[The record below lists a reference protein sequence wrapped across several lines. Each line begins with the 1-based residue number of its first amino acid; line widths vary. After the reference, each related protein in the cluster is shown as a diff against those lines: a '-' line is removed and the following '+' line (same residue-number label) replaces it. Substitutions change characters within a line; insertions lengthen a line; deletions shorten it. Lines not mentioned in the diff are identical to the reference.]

1 MKLASKGP
9 IIRWSLRNPATGVIV
24 SQSEWR
30 SGRNLENEERSSA
43 LLLRLS
49 DICGYSSRE
58 ILPVA
63 IVKAQSSDFQVN
75 EIDENGSIAVI
86 EKAPKGKWRKIS
98 RQKTLLVEEN
108 ANTPFSDPAKT
119 FSPRVLSYGEY
130 IRNLGKL
137 PRDFPVL
144 RFVLYRDSY
153 SLGSVENRL
162 DYILSLNQGC
172 TILHDNPGGSLGCI
186 TQYGACIGMTKE
198 LLPHASR
205 QYNLHPLIFDPKE
218 YHANES
224 LGRFIRRPRG
234 YFYRLLLRC
243 VEGDTDS
250 IKDRL
255 KVMSERGFINYFG
268 IDTFGVG
275 SNRFFEIAS
284 FAAKEDFRHALGS
297 LLQCVAEHDGAHY
310 GYFLQYLNADP
321 STVAGIAKIWADAAK
336 HMRSQKWLVNLL
348 LGLAKYHNAMGDDEQ
363 LSKLWEAV
371 PLRERIYSSAAEFVW
386 NAMVSQR
393 LLSKGLK
400 VVEGDVV
407 RYRTLDNVS
416 SLSESPYS
424 YKLVTA
430 EEAQRGVYKITDV
443 VLPIPYDAN
452 SLDVALFP
460 QLSPLDKQLYQEFA
474 AKHGVSFLFEK
485 AHSSFSSSSSQDKL
499 YRPLVVRPVGL
510 QVAVIKDPN
519 SFTCLKSD
527 LSVMQE
533 RKLIQVGDMDYA
545 SRVREPCVYN
555 VSECFVEK
563 MEAIKKVHDG
573 RSSVVISCRLPDG
586 SSPFVMLRDTF
597 SLRYASFQDLYG
609 VL

>member
-9 IIRWSLRNPATGVIV
+9 IIRWSLRNPATGVTV
-24 SQSEWR
+24 SQNEWR
-30 SGRNLENEERSSA
+30 SGRNLNDEEKSSG
-43 LLLRLS
+43 LLLRLC
-49 DICGYSSRE
+49 DTCGSSSRE

-63 IVKAQSSDFQVN
+63 VVKAQSSDFQVN
-75 EIDENGSIAVI
+75 EIDENGNVAIM

-98 RQKTLLVEEN
+98 RQKTLLVEDN

-119 FSPRVLSYGEY
+119 FSPRVLSHGEY
-130 IRNLGKL
+130 ARVLGKL
-137 PRDFPVL
+137 PRDLPVL

-153 SLGSVENRL
+153 SLRSVENRL
-162 DYILSLNQGC
+162 GYTLSLDEGC
-172 TILHDNPGGSLGCI
+172 TVLHDNPGGSFGCI

-205 QYNLHPLIFDPKE
+205 HYNLHSLIFDPKE
-218 YHANES
+218 YQANES
-224 LGRFIRRPRG
+224 LGRFLRGPRG
-234 YFYRLLLRC
+234 HFYRLLLRC
-243 VEGDTDS
+243 VEGETDV

-255 KVMSERGFINYFG
+255 KIMNERGFINYFG
-268 IDTFGVG
+268 IETFGVG
-275 SNRFFEIAS
+275 ANRSFEIAS
-284 FAAKEDFRHALGS
+284 FAAKEDFRHALGC
-297 LLQCVAEHDGAHY
+297 LLQSVAEYDGAHY

-321 STVAGIAKIWADAAK
+321 NTVAGISKLWADAAK

-348 LGLAKYHNAMGDDEQ
+348 AGLAKYHKVMGNDEQ
-363 LSKLWEAV
+363 LRDLWEAV
-371 PLRERIYSSAAEFVW
+371 PLKERIYSSAAEFVW

-393 LLSKGLK
+393 LLSNGLK

-407 RYRTLDNVS
+407 RYHAFKD
-416 SLSESPYS
+416 LSTICESQYN

-430 EEAQRGVYKITDV
+430 EEAQRGMYQITDV
-443 VLPIPYDAN
+443 VLPVPYDVN
-452 SLDVALFP
+452 SLNLALFP
-460 QLSPLDKQLYQEFA
+460 QLSPLDRQLYQEFA

-485 AHSSFSSSSSQDKL
+485 SYSSSSFQDKL
-499 YRPLVVRPVGL
+499 YRPLIVKPVGL
-510 QVAVIKDPN
+510 QVAVIDDPN

-533 RKLIQVGDMDYA
+533 RKPIQVGDMDYP

-555 VSECFVEK
+555 VSERFVEK
-563 MEAIKKVHDG
+563 MEAIKKVHG
-573 RSSVVISCRLPDG
+573 GKSSVAICCRLPNG
-586 SSPFVMLRDTF
+586 SSPFVMLREIF